1 MTGEPKDRDENDLYD
16 LKSLTVNQ
24 LKEEL
29 RERSLPL
36 SGLKPELVACLSD
49 ALTLEH
55 DLGDDNEEELDEVLK
70 DENTDEDDFVN
81 YDSGVI

>member
-1 MTGEPKDRDENDLYD
+1 M
-16 LKSLTVNQ
+16 
-24 LKEEL
+24 KEEL

-36 SGLKPELVACLSD
+36 SGLKPELVSRFSD

-55 DLGDDNEEELDEVLK
+55 DLGDDNEEESEETLE
-70 DENTDEDDFVN
+70 DENTDEDEFVN